1 MSNKIF
7 FQEVATGAKT
17 GSIPESKVGNQKEY
31 LKNEATAIRNE
42 IEVIPK
48 GLKLYIEEE
57 FNKKIKEACQ
67 SEHCTRMCNGEIGV
81 LVGGINNI
89 LKSKRRMVLNNI
101 SDGLNE
107 NGNKMNQENEEA
119 IKKYIDG
126 IIDKIWESEEIVELI
141 MQFFQAVIYWKKQAL
156 LRKNEEPSKM
166 DLDIDELKC
175 MLRMLESE
183 ARIKINKIGNEE
195 KEKIK
200 ERLLGAYKRY
210 KSWQMKENEPKGQS
224 PDTMI
229 NDGSEGR

>member
-1 MSNKIF
+1 MSHKADLMNEAGAIHTEN
-7 FQEVATGAKT
+7 EV
-17 GSIPESKVGNQKEY
+17 IPES
-31 LKNEATAIRNE
+31 
-42 IEVIPK
+42 
-48 GLKLYIEEE
+48 LKLYIEGE
-57 FNKKIKEACQ
+57 FNRKIKEVCG
-67 SEHCTRMCNGEIGV
+67 SEHCTIMCDGEIGV
-81 LVGGINNI
+81 LVGRINNI

-107 NGNKMNQENEEA
+107 KGNMINQENEEA

-166 DLDIDELKC
+166 DSDIDELKC

-210 KSWQMKENEPKGQS
+210 KSWQMKENEPKEQS

-229 NDGSEGR
+229 NDGSDGSEGR